1 MPTMTNT
8 DLKTLLGQDTALAQS
23 ISREELCR
31 RQDLDK
37 DIRLLKEF
45 ISTSMPSLTAFHRLY
60 PSERAKYLFS
70 RRKLLSLS
78 PDNILLIARTPGAH
92 TLDHRIVL
100 PHCLIY
106 RALLLSH
113 CIGTELHRSVV
124 ATYNELKYRCHLR
137 GSLPRT
143 FRSAKIVPCECKIRN
158 CQLAVMM
165 LLGCLE
171 CQLSTVRNRAESLAL
186 GS

>member
-1 MPTMTNT
+1 
-8 DLKTLLGQDTALAQS
+8 
-23 ISREELCR
+23 
-31 RQDLDK
+31 
-37 DIRLLKEF
+37 
-45 ISTSMPSLTAFHRLY
+45 MPSLKAFHRLY

-124 ATYNELKYRCHLR
+124 ATYNELNRRFLIFQLDSHVKYFIRSCKLCFIAKASKPNPNQVP
-137 GSLPRT
+137 SLFPT
-143 FRSAKIVPCECKIRN
+143 FIKAKQASAD
-158 CQLAVMM
+158 
-165 LLGCLE
+165 
-171 CQLSTVRNRAESLAL
+171 SLVFASCYTGDENKFYTNIMQFFQNL
-186 GS
+186 FKLKFLH